1 MIDDFGRE
9 DRREEDEGQLVAG
22 LREDIE
28 AEEGRL
34 SDTNQDTSGVEFQT
48 PTQEEEGDLA
58 PATVKEMAQMKTT
71 GLAQIDSFKQWSRMP
86 EGPE

>member
-34 SDTNQDTSGVEFQT
+34 SDTNQDTWCRIPNSY
-48 PTQEEEGDLA
+48 
-58 PATVKEMAQMKTT
+58 
-71 GLAQIDSFKQWSRMP
+71 SRRRGRLSSCYCKRNGSD
-86 EGPE
+86 EDNRIVSI